1 MLSYLAES
9 IIQWSF
15 FFFFRFF
22 SFFSF
27 LHIFR
32 GAKVFIVCHR
42 LCASKA
48 DIDVAFA
55 VNDDIVL

>member
-9 IIQWSF
+9 IIQWNF
-15 FFFFRFF
+15 FFLLLL
-22 SFFSF
+22 FFSF

>member
-9 IIQWSF
+9 IIQWIF
-15 FFFFRFF
+15 FFLLL
-22 SFFSF
+22 FFSF